1 MQTSSYRLVNK
12 RLRSEY
18 TEYQLHKS
26 QLSNCIE
33 QNIFDYTEYKF
44 LKYMENFDNE
54 KQLILINVL
63 ASYRKGSIAIAWKSG
78 EPVWISV
85 NKD

>member
-12 RLRSEY
+12 RLGSEY

-26 QLSNCIE
+26 QISNGIGR
-33 QNIFDYTEYKF
+33 NIFDYTEYRF

-54 KQLILINVL
+54 KQLVLINVL
-63 ASYRKGSIAIAWKSG
+63 TSYRKGSIAIAWKSG
-78 EPVWISV
+78 EPVWVSV
-85 NKD
+85 NKG